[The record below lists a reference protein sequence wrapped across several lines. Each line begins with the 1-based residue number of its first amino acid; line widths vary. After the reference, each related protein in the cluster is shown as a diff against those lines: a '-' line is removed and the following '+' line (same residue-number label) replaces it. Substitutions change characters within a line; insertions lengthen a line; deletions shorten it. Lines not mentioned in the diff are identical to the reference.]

1 MLQKTLPECSNLQH
15 TGIAEKKEE
24 RESTN
29 EEAPSNL

>member
-1 MLQKTLPECSNLQH
+1 MLQKTLPESSNLKH

-29 EEAPSNL
+29 K